1 MELSD
6 RARKIN
12 PSPTLAIDALAKKMK
27 SEGKDIIS
35 FGAGEPDFDTP
46 QNVKD
51 KAIEAI
57 QKGFTK
63 YTAVGG
69 TEELKEAVCRKFQR
83 DNNLTYTKK
92 EILVSCGAK
101 HSLYN
106 IFQAILNPGDKVI
119 IPGPYWVSYPEMVS
133 LAGGKPVFIKTK
145 EKNGFKITADELRKK
160 AGNKVKALILNSPSN
175 PTGMVYSREELTEI
189 SKAAL
194 ENNILVISD
203 EIYEKIVY
211 DGTRHFSIASLS
223 PEIKQNT
230 IVVNGVSK
238 SSSMTGWRIGYA
250 AGPENIIKAM
260 DNIQSHSTSNPASIS
275 QKAALE
281 AMNGPQEFVGTM
293 VTAFKE
299 RRDYMVSRLDKIKG
313 VSCLMPQGA
322 FYAFPNIKKLLG
334 KKFNDREIKSSL
346 DLTGFLIEEMNV
358 AVVPGIAFGNDD
370 YIRLSYATS
379 MENIQKGI
387 DRIEQGVGK
396 LNIK

>member
-1 MELSD
+1 MEIAN
-6 RARKIN
+6 RAKNIS

-27 SEGKDIIS
+27 AEGKDVIS

-63 YTAVGG
+63 YTPVGG
-69 TEELKEAVCRKFQR
+69 TEELKEAVCRKFQQ

-106 IFQAILNPGDKVI
+106 IFQAILNPGDKVL
-119 IPGPYWVSYPEMVS
+119 IPSPYWVSYPEMVS
-133 LAGGKPVFIKTK
+133 LAGGKSVFIKTK

-160 AGNKVKALILNSPSN
+160 AGSKVKALVINSPSN
-175 PTGMVYSREELTEI
+175 PTGMVYSKEELTEI

-194 ENNILVISD
+194 EKNILVISD

-211 DGTRHFSIASLS
+211 DGTEHFSIAGIS
-223 PEIKQNT
+223 PDIKQNT
-230 IVVNGVSK
+230 VVVNGVSK

-260 DNIQSHSTSNPASIS
+260 DNIQSHSTSNPTSIS
-275 QKAALE
+275 QKAAQE
-281 AMNGPQEFVGTM
+281 ALNGPQEFVGTM
-293 VTAFKE
+293 VAAFKE
-299 RRDYMVSRLDKIKG
+299 RRDYIVLRLNKIKG
-313 VSCLMPQGA
+313 VSCLIPQGA
-322 FYAFPNIKKLLG
+322 FYAFPNIKKLFG
-334 KKFNDREIKSSL
+334 KKFNDREISSSL

-358 AVVPGIAFGNDD
+358 AVVPGIAFGDD
-370 YIRLSYATS
+370 NYIRLSYATS

-387 DRIEQGVGK
+387 DRIEQGVNK
-396 LNIK
+396 LI